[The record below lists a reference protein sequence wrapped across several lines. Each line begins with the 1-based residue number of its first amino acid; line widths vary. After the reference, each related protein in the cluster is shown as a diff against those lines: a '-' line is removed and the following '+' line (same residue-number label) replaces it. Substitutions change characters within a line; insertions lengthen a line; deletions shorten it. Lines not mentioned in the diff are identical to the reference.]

1 MKNKYTKFES
11 SEFNKIVSIANNIFG
26 LPQVLPEMALYAI
39 NSKENEREIHIYLSP
54 TGCHF
59 RLYSKGG
66 ELIDDRTEYINLE
79 NKNIKGFLRFIAKID
94 FNSCNIGEILKY
106 NYFKHFSA
114 LIVIINNKYIKCFCI
129 KINGNFQ
136 KSLLFLL
143 FIYSLI

>member
-106 NYFKHFSA
+106 NYFKDNK
-114 LIVIINNKYIKCFCI
+114 LILSVNTNTLI
-129 KINGNFQ
+129 GN
-136 KSLLFLL
+136 
-143 FIYSLI
+143 LITYY